1 MNYFINIVLVFI
13 VLKYCLCL
21 IMSWMVYVEHAG
33 FLSGDYGE
41 YPGRPLPLFNQICL
55 NTPFSVNWRTLKKM
69 PLSMLR
75 PPPFRGWGEGA
86 SIALYILVVNTWEKN
101 PRHLVF
107 LLFSISIVIHVI
119 LSKTIVLNIPIVQ
132 QTCPNIVHF
141 FVVVHTKFLWHL

>member
-1 MNYFINIVLVFI
+1 MYYFINIVLVFI

-41 YPGRPLPLFNQICL
+41 YPGRPLPLFNQVCL
-55 NTPFSVNWRTLKKM
+55 KTPF
-69 PLSMLR
+69 LSMLR
-75 PPPFRGWGEGA
+75 PPPFRDWGEGA

-119 LSKTIVLNIPIVQ
+119 LSKTILLNIPIVQ
-132 QTCPNIVHF
+132 QTYPNIVKQI
-141 FVVVHTKFLWHL
+141 VVVHTKCLWHL